1 MTRLPDF
8 AQGVV
13 ALDVG
18 LRFVSSSVKAC
29 GGFIGGGSIGLPSTK
44 RCSRFR
50 ICVFVGAPASSASST
65 AASTAC
71 SSCWRTRARIST
83 ISRSPPGVLS
93 IRCCKARK
101 AGGSSAN
108 GAPLRRAPG
117 LR

>member
-1 MTRLPDF
+1 MARLPGF

-13 ALDVG
+13 ALDIG
-18 LRFVSSSVKAC
+18 LRL
-29 GGFIGGGSIGLPSTK
+29 GGERQGARRLHGGASIGLPSTR

-50 ICVFVGAPASSASST
+50 ICVLVGAPASSASST
-65 AASTAC
+65 AVSTAC
-71 SSCWRTRARIST
+71 SSCWRTSARIST

-93 IRCCKARK
+93 MRCCRARK

-108 GAPLRRAPG
+108 GAPLRKAPG